1 VSRFEAPI
9 VNAFRENGQLIILI
23 ICFSVGAFI
32 GCLFAIFFC
41 GGSNLK
47 SYLTDHLVFAAASGL
62 TVSPVAVFWNCFRW
76 ILLAGLFSY
85 TAIGTLAIPVLL
97 LLRGFF
103 LTYTSVCFGIIYK
116 YDGLIISLV
125 LFSAAVLLEL
135 PAVFMLYNE
144 FLRVSR
150 SRILSGGT
158 THPSAIRT
166 EILLFG
172 TGMLVLSS
180 ALQLTVI
187 PDVFAAV
194 CERIFY

>member
-1 VSRFEAPI
+1 
-9 VNAFRENGQLIILI
+9 
-23 ICFSVGAFI
+23 
-32 GCLFAIFFC
+32 
-41 GGSNLK
+41 
-47 SYLTDHLVFAAASGL
+47 
-62 TVSPVAVFWNCFRW
+62 
-76 ILLAGLFSY
+76 
-85 TAIGTLAIPVLL
+85 
-97 LLRGFF
+97 
-103 LTYTSVCFGIIYK
+103 
-116 YDGLIISLV
+116 
-125 LFSAAVLLEL
+125 
-135 PAVFMLYNE
+135 MLYNE